1 MIQRKQTLFLLE
13 IIFLGLALIFIPCQN
28 IFTTT
33 SCLNLYLLPNDN
45 FQTTSAHL
53 VAVILNITVILI
65 ATTTIFLFKKRSLQV
80 KICYALIALWV
91 ILTSMMLFCPF
102 VLKTAEI
109 IEIKINYFVVGIG
122 FFSIIA
128 AFFAAYFIKKDINL
142 LKSVDRIR

>member
-45 FQTTSAHL
+45 FQTTGAHL
-53 VAVILNITVILI
+53 FAVILNITGILI

>member
-102 VLKTAEI
+102 VLKTVEI

-142 LKSVDRIR
+142 LKSADRIR

>member
-53 VAVILNITVILI
+53 VAVILNITGILI

-142 LKSVDRIR
+142 LKSADRIR

>member
-13 IIFLGLALIFIPCQN
+13 MIFLGLALIFIPCQN

-33 SCLNLYLLPNDN
+33 SCLNLYLLPNAN
-45 FQTTSAHL
+45 FQTTGAHL
-53 VAVILNITVILI
+53 FAIILNITGIFL
-65 ATTTIFLFKKRSLQV
+65 ATTTVFLYKKRSLQI
-80 KICYALIALWV
+80 KICYVLITLWL

-102 VLKTAEI
+102 VSKTTEI

-128 AFFAAYFIKKDINL
+128 AFFASHFIRKDINL
-142 LKSVDRIR
+142 LKSADRIR

>member
-28 IFTTT
+28 IFTNT

-53 VAVILNITVILI
+53 VAVILNITGILI

-128 AFFAAYFIKKDINL
+128 AFFASHFIRKDINL
-142 LKSVDRIR
+142 LKSADRIR

>member
-53 VAVILNITVILI
+53 VAVMLNITGILI

-80 KICYALIALWV
+80 KICYTLIALWV

-109 IEIKINYFVVGIG
+109 IEIKTNYFVVGIG

-128 AFFAAYFIKKDINL
+128 AFFAAHFIRKDINL
-142 LKSVDRIR
+142 LKSADRIR

>member
-53 VAVILNITVILI
+53 VAVILNITGILI
-65 ATTTIFLFKKRSLQV
+65 ATTTVFLFKKRSLQV
-80 KICYALIALWV
+80 KICYTLIALWV

-128 AFFAAYFIKKDINL
+128 AFFAAHFIRKDINL
-142 LKSVDRIR
+142 LKSADRIR